1 MRKRQTLAA
10 IAALGLIVGAC
21 DDGVDD
27 TDAGLGGAVDMDT
40 GVDDGDTGVE
50 MDTGVDEDTGPGDA
64 GPPPSFQIR
73 LVHNL
78 PGLTGTAAAP
88 GSAHLCLWVSAGG
101 GAIAATKQF
110 LTEATGPIPFRGVS
124 SYVTFPVVAPADYL
138 VGVYEPD
145 AVMTDGCPDDPED
158 AAAPAARLLATIG
171 PDSVPADSFSS
182 AILSGFA
189 TGTFGAAD
197 DALPDLCN
205 PAPDPAPF
213 DETCTAEVAAQLIV
227 QPDPQTEPGADM
239 ALIRVSQQLPNIS
252 PVPFNVC
259 YEPTLAPN
267 PSGPPGS
274 CTDTDPGD
282 TAETLFAL
290 VGYGST
296 TDYTERAPI
305 VPTNPLAGFGGAI
318 YLVADASGT
327 RGCPRFT
334 DLAASEQSCLPIL
347 AMFPSPPPSDNI
359 QPQLEAGHRTTLF
372 INGAFGLSG
381 DDAMNFGPSMFM
393 WQDNFVAE

>member
-27 TDAGLGGAVDMDT
+27 TDAGMDGAVDMDT

-78 PGLTGTAAAP
+78 PGMTGTAAAP

-205 PAPDPAPF
+205 PALDPAPY
-213 DETCTAEVAAQLIV
+213 DETCPTDVAAGLLV
-227 QPDPQTEPGADM
+227 VPDDQTEPGADM
-239 ALIRVSQQLPNIS
+239 ARIRVSMQLPNNF

-259 YEPTLAPN
+259 YEPSLAPD

-274 CTDTDPGD
+274 CSDTDPGD
-282 TAETLFAL
+282 IPETLFSA
-290 VGYGST
+290 VGFGTT
-296 TDYTERAPI
+296 TDYVERAPI

-318 YLVADASGT
+318 YLVADPDGT
-327 RGCPRFT
+327 RGCPAFT
-334 DLAASEQSCLPIL
+334 ALAAFEQGCLPIL
-347 AMFPSPPPSDNI
+347 NSFPTPPPSDNI
-359 QPQLEAGHRTTLF
+359 QPSLEAGDVTTLF
-372 INGAFGLSG
+372 VNGVLGVAGSDAEHFGVQFFL
-381 DDAMNFGPSMFM
+381 
-393 WQDNFVAE
+393 WQDNFVAP

>member
-1 MRKRQTLAA
+1 MYLRNHPMAKTDRLFRLLHLIRGLRPPVTAARLAA
-10 IAALGLIVGAC
+10 AMEVSERTIYRDIDSLRAAGARIE
-21 DDGVDD
+21 GE
-27 TDAGLGGAVDMDT
+27 AGLGYTMTEDPALPPQTFTQIEIEALTLGLADVAQR
-40 GVDDGDTGVE
+40 GD
-50 MDTGVDEDTGPGDA
+50 
-64 GPPPSFQIR
+64 
-73 LVHNL
+73 
-78 PGLTGTAAAP
+78 
-88 GSAHLCLWVSAGG
+88 
-101 GAIAATKQF
+101 
-110 LTEATGPIPFRGVS
+110 
-124 SYVTFPVVAPADYL
+124 
-138 VGVYEPD
+138 PD
-145 AVMTDGCPDDPED
+145 
-158 AAAPAARLLATIG
+158 
-171 PDSVPADSFSS
+171 
-182 AILSGFA
+182 LSE
-189 TGTFGAAD
+189 AAD

-334 DLAASEQSCLPIL
+334 DLAASEQACLPIL

-381 DDAMNFGPSMFM
+381 DDAMSFGPSMFM